1 MERTENCVIVIF
13 GATGDL
19 AKRKLL
25 PSLYELFRKNLMP
38 YKFAILGVG
47 RSDYNDESFREKAN
61 INVKLF
67 SKNKPINQK
76 ALRDFLKSIYYEEI
90 DPNDAEAYE
99 QLKQRIVDLN
109 EFVEAKGNYIY
120 YLATPPSLYEVITTN
135 LGAQEL
141 NKQSDGNG
149 RKRIVL
155 EKPLSADFDSARV
168 LNAHLHQF
176 FNEEQIYRI
185 DHFLGKEGL
194 QNIVAFRM
202 ANAIFEPLW
211 NRNYI
216 QRVEITAAENI
227 GIEDRGAY
235 YDANGALRDMVQ
247 THLLPLMSIF
257 AMDLPSKFEANA
269 IRNEK
274 IKVFHSL
281 VPILSENVSK
291 QVVRGQYLEST
302 IRGEKIASFRKEK
315 KVEKDSRTETFVA
328 MKFFIDNWRW
338 GGVPFYIRTG
348 KRLPTKITEVAIH
361 FKKSP
366 HSLFTRDFPTRYNE
380 NQLVFRIQP
389 DDGIWF
395 KFGMKMPSANFNI
408 KSVNVDFHYKDIGEI
423 EFPDP
428 FEQLLLD
435 CIRGDAMLFA
445 RADAMEASWA
455 FITPILQAWKENPD
469 IKLYGYLSGSWGPK
483 EAATL
488 LDPGEEWRYLS
499 KELVNGADSVD
510 L

>member
-1 MERTENCVIVIF
+1 MEKIENCVIVIF
-13 GATGDL
+13 GASGDL

-25 PSLYELFRKNLMP
+25 PSLFELYHKNLMP
-38 YKFAILGVG
+38 FKFAILGIG
-47 RSDYNDESFREKAN
+47 RSDYDDESFREKAN

-67 SKNKPINQK
+67 SKNKPVNQK
-76 ALRDFLKSIYYEEI
+76 SLRDFLKSIYYEEI
-90 DPNDAEAYE
+90 DPNNAEAYE
-99 QLKQRIVDLN
+99 QLKKRITDLN
-109 EFVEAKGNYIY
+109 EFVDAKGNYLY
-120 YLATPPSLYEVITTN
+120 YLATPPNIYDVITTN
-135 LGAQEL
+135 LGAQGL
-141 NKQSDGNG
+141 NKQDDGEG
-149 RKRIVL
+149 WKRIVL
-155 EKPLSADFDSARV
+155 EKPLCSDLNSARA
-168 LNAHLHQF
+168 LNAQIHKF
-176 FNEEQIYRI
+176 FNEDQVYRI

-194 QNIVAFRM
+194 QNIIAFRI

-227 GIEDRGAY
+227 GIEDRGVY
-235 YDANGALRDMVQ
+235 YDANGALRDMVA
-247 THLLPLMSIF
+247 THLLPLMSVF
-257 AMDLPSKFEANA
+257 AMDLPSKFEASV

-291 QVVRGQYLEST
+291 QVVRGQYLEAT
-302 IRGEKIASFRKEK
+302 MRGDKIVSYRKEK
-315 KVEKDSRTETFVA
+315 KVEKDSKTETYVA

-338 GGVPFYIRTG
+338 GGVPFHIRTG

-366 HSLFTRDFPTRYNE
+366 HSLFTRDFPTRYND

-395 KFGMKMPSANFNI
+395 KFGMKMPSAGFNI
-408 KSVNVDFHYKDIGEI
+408 KSVNVDFHYKDIGEV

-435 CIRGDAMLFA
+435 CIRGDAMLFT
-445 RADAMEASWA
+445 RADAMEACWA
-455 FITPILQAWKENPD
+455 FVTPILQAWKENPD
-469 IKLYGYLSGSWGPK
+469 IKLHGYLAGSWGPK
-483 EAATL
+483 EATAL
-488 LDPGEEWRYLS
+488 LEPGEEWRYLS
-499 KELVNGADSVD
+499 KELVNGVDSTD

>member
-1 MERTENCVIVIF
+1 MEKLENCVIVIF
-13 GATGDL
+13 GASGDL
-19 AKRKLL
+19 TKRKLL
-25 PSLYELFRKNLMP
+25 PSLFELYDKNLLP
-38 YKFAILGVG
+38 GKFAVLGVG
-47 RSDYNDESFREKAN
+47 RSDYDDESFREKAN

-67 SKNKPINQK
+67 SKNKPVNQK
-76 ALRDFLKSIYYEEI
+76 SLRDFLRSIYYEQV
-90 DPNDAEAYE
+90 DPNTAETFE
-99 QLKQRIVDLN
+99 QLKKRILDLN
-109 EFVEAKGNYIY
+109 EYVESHGNYLY
-120 YLATPPSLYEVITTN
+120 YVATPCSVYEAITTN
-135 LGAQEL
+135 LGAHGL
-141 NKQSDGNG
+141 TKQGDGEG
-149 RKRIVL
+149 WKRIVL
-155 EKPLSADFDSARV
+155 EKPLCADLDSART
-168 LNAHLHQF
+168 LNAQIKKF
-176 FNEEQIYRI
+176 FDEEQIYRI

-194 QNIVAFRM
+194 QNIVAFRI

-216 QRVEITAAENI
+216 QKVEITAAENV
-227 GIEDRGAY
+227 GVEDRGPY
-235 YDANGALRDMVQ
+235 YDANGALRDLVVP
-247 THLLPLMSIF
+247 HLMQLMAVF
-257 AMDLPSKFEANA
+257 AMDLPSKFEASV

-281 VPILSENVSK
+281 VPILPQNVGK

-302 IRGEKIASFRKEK
+302 IRGDKIASYRKEK

-348 KRLPTKITEVAIH
+348 KRLPTKITEVALH

-366 HSLFTRDFPTRYNE
+366 HSMFTRDFPTRYND

-395 KFGMKMPSANFNI
+395 KFGMKMPSVGFNI

-423 EFPDP
+423 EFPEP

-435 CIRGDAMLFA
+435 AIRGDNMMFT
-445 RADAMEASWA
+445 RSDAMEACWSFA
-455 FITPILQAWKENPD
+455 TPILQAWKENPD
-469 IKLYGYLSGSWGPK
+469 IKLYGYLAGSWGPK
-483 EAATL
+483 EAAAL

-499 KELVNGADSVD
+499 KELVNSVD
-510 L
+510 STDL